1 MHIKLYEML
10 HFVMALLYNG
20 ATKPLG
26 GTTMKKKFVV
36 MMILIAME
44 LLAGCG
50 SQKPTERVLRF
61 GTEPTFAPFE
71 FQKEDSKE
79 YTGFD
84 MDLARA
90 IGKEIGAKV
99 EIVSMGFDGL
109 IPALNAG
116 NIDAIAAGMSITP
129 ERAKNVEFSIP
140 YYQSGLAVMV
150 KKDND
155 IIKSMK
161 DLKGKKIA
169 VQIGTTG
176 AMEAHKIP
184 QTAVVEFNTNTE
196 AALELKN
203 GGVDAVINDLPV
215 VAYFLH
221 KGGGSDYAK
230 IVGKTVSSED
240 YGIAVKKGN
249 EKLAEEIN
257 KAIADLK
264 KNGEYAK
271 IYKKWFGDVVIAK

>member
-1 MHIKLYEML
+1 ML
-10 HFVMALLYNG
+10 HFIMALLYN
-20 ATKPLG
+20 KKIKLLG
-26 GTTMKKKFVV
+26 GATMKKIFV
-36 MMILIAME
+36 MIMTTFIAIG

-50 SQKPTERVLRF
+50 SKKPTERVLRF

-71 FQKEDSKE
+71 FQKEGGKE

-84 MDLARA
+84 MDLAQA
-90 IGKEIGAKV
+90 IGKKIGAKV

-129 ERAKNVEFSIP
+129 ERAKNVEFSVP

-150 KKDND
+150 QKDNKT
-155 IIKSMK
+155 IKGIEN
-161 DLKGKKIA
+161 LKGKKIA

-176 AMEAHKIP
+176 AMEAHKIS
-184 QTAVVEFNTNTE
+184 QAEIVEFNTNTE

-221 KGGGSDYAK
+221 QGGGSAYAK
-230 IVGKTVSSED
+230 IVGKTVSAED

-249 EKLAEEIN
+249 KKLAEEIN
-257 KAIADLK
+257 KAIAGLK
-264 KNGEYAK
+264 KDGEYAK
-271 IYKKWFGDVVIAK
+271 IYKKWFGDIDIAK